1 MPESKNSLVLL
12 APDFTVTLEPPAV
25 IVPVM
30 LLVVPTVTVPKLR
43 VLGEA
48 ESEPVAPPVP
58 LSLIDALFT
67 LEVTVM
73 LPVTLPV
80 AVGLNWVVNV
90 TLWPPLKVIG
100 KVKPDMLNPVPEMD
114 ELFSWMLVVPVFLML
129 AIWVVLLPT
138 VTVP

>member
-25 IVPVM
+25 MVPVM
-30 LLVVPTVTVPKLR
+30 LLVAPTVTVPKFR

-48 ESEPVAPPVP
+48 ERDPVAPPVP
-58 LSLIDALFT
+58 LSLITALFT
-67 LEVTVM
+67 LEVTVI

-80 AVGLNWVVNV
+80 AFGVNLVVNV

-100 KVKPDMLNPVPEMD
+100 NVSPDMLNPVPEID
-114 ELFSWMLVVPVFLML
+114 ELFS
-129 AIWVVLLPT
+129 
-138 VTVP
+138 